1 MDYTMLI
8 YGSSALL
15 YLVVVLSVAVVAILE
30 NRQPVRTVSWLI
42 VITCMPVVG
51 LVLYFFF
58 GRNFKRSSLVSRACA
73 GQLVKHAAHGFY
85 STTPAEIPEEHARLI
100 ALFRRQGLAFP
111 FVGNEVEMFTA
122 GAPLL
127 EQLLADIRAARHHI
141 HLETYIIEDDSV
153 GQSLSAA
160 LQEAA
165 GRGVSVRVI
174 YDDVGCWNVPSR
186 FFAEME
192 RGGVQVKAF
201 LPVRFPKFT
210 SKVNYRNHRKV
221 VVIDGRVGYVGGMN
235 WARRYAEDIDGR
247 PAWRDTHLRIRGMGV
262 FGLQRAFLADWYVAA
277 GETISD
283 GTYFPTEQP
292 ELSFADALGATFTA
306 RDVLMQTVTSFP
318 TAPWPD
324 IMQGLIFMLQRARHY
339 CYLQS
344 PYFIPTE
351 QLLFALQTAARAGVD
366 VKLMIPERADRRMMT
381 WASHSHLAP
390 AMRAGVRVYL
400 YHPTMLHSKV
410 WVCDDE
416 VCSCGSTNLDFR
428 SFEHNFEINV
438 FLYDKRMAKAMRKQ
452 FLEDR
457 KACRLLNL
465 ERWVE
470 RSLWRR
476 LVASVLRLLTP
487 LL

>member
-15 YLVVVLSVAVVAILE
+15 YFVVVLSVAVVAILE
-30 NRQPVRTVSWLI
+30 NRQPVRTVSWVI
-42 VITCMPVVG
+42 VITCMPVFG

-58 GRNFKRSSLVSRACA
+58 GRNIKRSSLVSRACA

-85 STTPAEIPEEHARLI
+85 STTPAEIPEDHARLI

-111 FVGNEVEMFTA
+111 FVGNEVDMFTA
-122 GAPLL
+122 GAPML
-127 EQLLADIRAARHHI
+127 EQLLADIRAARHHV
-141 HLETYIIEDDSV
+141 HVETYIVEDDSV
-153 GQSLSAA
+153 GRRVSVA

-165 GRGVSVRVI
+165 RRSVSVRFV
-174 YDDVGCWNVPSR
+174 YDDVGCWNVPAR
-186 FFAEME
+186 FFDEMK
-192 RGGVQVKAF
+192 RSGVQVKPF

-210 SKVNYRNHRKV
+210 SKVNYRNHRKIV
-221 VVIDGRVGYVGGMN
+221 VVDGRVGYVGGMN
-235 WARRYAEDIDGR
+235 LALRYVEECKGR
-247 PAWRDTHLRIRGMGV
+247 PAWRDMHLRIRGMGV
-262 FGLQRAFLADWYVAA
+262 FGLQRAFLVDWHVAA
-277 GETISD
+277 GETI
-283 GTYFPTEQP
+283 TERAYFPIGEET
-292 ELSFADALGATFTA
+292 LSFPEAVGAAFTGHN
-306 RDVLMQTVTSFP
+306 VLMQTVTSFP

-324 IMQGLIFMLQRARHY
+324 IMQGLVFMLQRARHY

-351 QLLFALQTAARAGVD
+351 QLLFALQTVARAGVD
-366 VKLMIPERADRRMMT
+366 VKLMIPEQADRRMMT

-390 AMRAGVRVYL
+390 VMRAGVRVYL
-400 YHPTMLHSKV
+400 YRPTMLHSKV

-428 SFEHNFEINV
+428 SFEHNFEVNA

-457 KACRLLNL
+457 KSCRLLNL